1 MIDRAPVGE
10 LRVDWSD
17 IALHEA
23 GHISDQELKVSKDA
37 YDIADVEYQSSLEQ
51 MRLAK
56 EDGVSTDVEG
66 DASQFLDI
74 VAPASG
80 TIIAIDIEEGEIV
93 TSGAM
98 SYSSGTT
105 LMTIADHVSW
115 AEGKGV
121 IFGQQGE
128 LQGTA
133 VLTGDKGTVL
143 DLVYTVDSRTGHG
156 SGVGKDNKGN
166 EYKILF

>member
-1 MIDRAPVGE
+1 MRSGSRLVFVLGVVAALLTLAACDLSNATIVNLKTGASYQATFVNNVRSGGGQMTAEGPDGE
-10 LRVDWSD
+10 KFTGRFSNS
-17 IALHEA
+17 A
-23 GHISDQELKVSKDA
+23 KD
-37 YDIADVEYQSSLEQ
+37 
-51 MRLAK
+51 M
-56 EDGVSTDVEG
+56 
-66 DASQFLDI
+66 
-74 VAPASG
+74 
-80 TIIAIDIEEGEIV
+80 
-93 TSGAM
+93 
-98 SYSSGTT
+98 TT
-105 LMTIADHVSW
+105 AQALMTIADHVSW

-156 SGVGKDNKGN
+156 SGVGKDNKDN